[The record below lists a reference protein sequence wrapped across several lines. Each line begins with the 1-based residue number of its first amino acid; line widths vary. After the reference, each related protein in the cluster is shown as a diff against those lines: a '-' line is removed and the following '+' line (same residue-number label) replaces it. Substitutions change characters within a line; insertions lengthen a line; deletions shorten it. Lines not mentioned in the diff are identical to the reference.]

1 MGELPGPP
9 GPGLVLKSPAK
20 GDLPVRSAPV
30 AAIALLAALTLAG
43 CSSSASVKAKPSVP
57 VTTSGTETLTAVDTG
72 AAAAANLNSNS
83 NAPLTFPE
91 ATWTGPV
98 SVTVKPFTLPGS
110 GGSGGNAAATVT
122 LDTPSGNATVHHSAN
137 QAPGANDPN
146 QPPPAT
152 WSKAGT
158 TCRFV
163 TTFSKG
169 TVTFLSGTG
178 RFKGA
183 ASPAAGTYLV
193 TAQGYAPL
201 KPGEARCGFDT
212 TGPVQDSGA
221 QVKFVAAFPVTV
233 KG

>member
-1 MGELPGPP
+1 VNLR
-9 GPGLVLKSPAK
+9 PAA
-20 GDLPVRSAPV
+20 V
-30 AAIALLAALTLAG
+30 IALLAALALAG
-43 CSSSASVKAKPSVP
+43 CSSSSSTSAKPSTP
-57 VTTSGTETLTAVDTG
+57 VTTSGTETLTAAVTG
-72 AAAAANLNSNS
+72 AAAASNLNSNS

-98 SVTVKPFTLPGS
+98 AVTVKPFTLPGS
-110 GGSGGNAAATVT
+110 GGNSGNAAATVT
-122 LDTPSGNATVHHSAN
+122 LDTPSGNVTVHHSAN

-152 WSKAGT
+152 WTKAGT

-183 ASPAAGTYLV
+183 TSPAAGTYLV
-193 TAQGYAPL
+193 TAQGDAPL
-201 KPGEARCGFDT
+201 KPGETKCGFDT
-212 TGPVQDSGA
+212 TGPVQDAGA
-221 QVKFVAAFPVTV
+221 QVKFTASFPITV